1 MEARG
6 GYGSGRRGEG
16 DGRRGARQGSSFGG
30 RGGGRDGERGPA
42 RPVRGGGD
50 FREQPQGDRH
60 ERPRNDQR
68 EGAGAHRVGDP
79 LQFASLL
86 GASIAKRRGLIVGGK
101 TDAFRLFGGEADG
114 FDGIYVD
121 RYGPACTL
129 ITYEGRVPESLDVQ
143 AACNA
148 VLEATRELGVR
159 AVYHKPFAKDRSRLG
174 GMGPDVLTNP
184 TPGAGEALD
193 EFILVRE
200 HQMTLEVRLYDG
212 FSTGL
217 FLDQRENRRFLADW
231 ISTKKAVKKP
241 GWATEGDGAAG
252 LNTDAPRVLN
262 MFAYTCAFSVACAMA
277 GAATTSVDVSGK
289 YLDWG
294 KRNFVHSGQNPDLHR
309 FARMDSFEF
318 LRYAKR
324 KELAFELIILDPPS
338 FSTANKR
345 KKIPA
350 WSSTDH
356 YGPLIRE
363 AMDVLAPGGAIFAST
378 NTRELCMPGRFDRMI
393 EQATGYRATQLELPG
408 PPQDFARER
417 ERFAARMFG
426 GRRQ

>member
-1 MEARG
+1 
-6 GYGSGRRGEG
+6 
-16 DGRRGARQGSSFGG
+16 
-30 RGGGRDGERGPA
+30 
-42 RPVRGGGD
+42 
-50 FREQPQGDRH
+50 
-60 ERPRNDQR
+60 
-68 EGAGAHRVGDP
+68 
-79 LQFASLL
+79 
-86 GASIAKRRGLIVGGK
+86 LISAGK

-129 ITYEGRVPESLDVQ
+129 ITYEGRVPETLDVQ
-143 AACNA
+143 AACSA
-148 VLEATRELGVR
+148 VLEATTELGVR
-159 AVYHKPFAKDRSRLG
+159 AVYHKPFAKDRSKLG
-174 GMGPDVLTNP
+174 GLGPDVLTEP
-184 TPGAGEALD
+184 TPCAGETQG

-200 HQMTLEVRLYDG
+200 HGMTLEVRMFDG

-217 FLDQRENRRFLADW
+217 FLDQRENRRFLAEW
-231 ISTKKAVKKP
+231 ISTKKVAKKP
-241 GWATEGDGAAG
+241 GWATEEAGGGG
-252 LNTDAPRVLN
+252 LNPDAPRVLN

-294 KRNFVHSGQNPDLHR
+294 KRNFVHSGLNPDLHR

-324 KELAFELIILDPPS
+324 KQMAFELIILDPPS

-363 AMDVLAPGGAIFAST
+363 AMEVLAPGGAIFAST
-378 NTRELCMPGRFDRMI
+378 NTRELCMQGRMDRMI
-393 EQATGYRATQLELPG
+393 EQATGYRATQIELPG
-408 PPQDFARER
+408 APQDFARER
-417 ERFAARMFG
+417 ERFAARMVG
-426 GRRQ
+426 VRS